1 MSRYLYQVKIP
12 RATKVKSILLVAILV
27 ASGAPSLSSAS
38 AETVIDEQFQVVNP
52 PGPGYTGYL
61 VNNTRS
67 LVRFWSNIAT
77 FKVENN
83 RIAGMARCK
92 SLANCPTNF
101 TFQVADINLK
111 ICNDASSID
120 CIAGITTQNTSTKK
134 VVTTFIHKP
143 QLTADF
149 GAEVT
154 GDSRVGLPNGGNPL
168 VVSIPDAPHS
178 AGDLYLVKSDFYA
191 HRGVDT
197 SNKFVLDLSTNGIYP
212 VTVEKG
218 NFQPGG
224 PNLNPNDYIGKPL
237 NILGAGW
244 QPPYLGGFLPDA
256 KCLMAT
262 QTTCIKAQAFPK
274 DLSIGLTLRMSQG
287 FNGWLYGRMAN
298 PEVSVS
304 STADKKSVT
313 VQIQAEPVKVPVTF
327 GWVKN
332 SELPSAMVA
341 KYEIDR
347 GGGLYVGN
355 NPQAPMES
363 ISILK
368 GHSNKYDDLG
378 IEEFLSW
385 MPLLGDKSV
394 AMPSQ
399 WSFQTLNLSSNTAT
413 ELSKCTSS
421 VNSLAGLIFTNAS
434 VFSAGAPRFDKN
446 SGILDYKVAAPHLK
460 PDGTLTTGTYD
471 LVLNSTVA
479 RCLYG
484 FTKSPIGATV
494 SVVSNDGQAQVAT
507 TVIKESKGFFR
518 MGAYGFG
525 FSSPTIKMK
534 ITQDAKAKTTI
545 TCVKGKETKKV
556 TGVRPKCP
564 KGYKN
569 K

>member
-1 MSRYLYQVKIP
+1 M
-12 RATKVKSILLVAILV
+12 KSLLLVAILV
-27 ASGAPSLSSAS
+27 ATGAPALSSAV
-38 AETVIDEQFQVVNP
+38 AATVVDEQFQVANP

-77 FKVENN
+77 FKVEDN

-101 TFQVADINLK
+101 TFQVADVNLT
-111 ICNDASSID
+111 ICSDASAID
-120 CIAGITTQNTSTKK
+120 CISGLTTRNTITNKVSTSFIARPNL
-134 VVTTFIHKP
+134 TT
-143 QLTADF
+143 DF
-149 GAEVT
+149 GAEVM
-154 GDSRVGLPNGGNPL
+154 GDSQVGLPNGGNPL

-191 HRGVDT
+191 HREMNS
-197 SNKFVLDLSTNGIYP
+197 SNKFELDLITNGIYP
-212 VTVEKG
+212 VTVLKG

-224 PNLNPNDYIGKPL
+224 PNLDPNAYIGKPL
-237 NILGAGW
+237 NILGTGW
-244 QPPYLGGFLPDA
+244 QPPYLGGFIGDP

-262 QTTCIKAQAFPK
+262 QTTCIRAQPFPK
-274 DLSIGLTLRMSQG
+274 DLSIGMTLRMSQG

-298 PEVSVS
+298 PEVSVTTS
-304 STADKKSVT
+304 ADKKSVT
-313 VQIQAEPVKVPVTF
+313 VQIQAEPVKVPLVF
-327 GWVKN
+327 GWAKN
-332 SELPSAMVA
+332 SDLPSEMLAR
-341 KYEIDR
+341 YEKDR
-347 GGGLYVGN
+347 GGGIYLGN
-355 NPQAPMES
+355 NPQDPLET

-378 IEEFLSW
+378 VDEFLSW

-399 WSFQTLNLSSNTAT
+399 WSFQTLNLSSNSAA

-434 VFSAGAPRFDKN
+434 VFSAGAPSFDKG
-446 SGILDYKVAAPHLK
+446 SGTLDYKVAAPHLN
-460 PDGTLTTGTYD
+460 PDGTLTSGSYD

-484 FTKSPIGATV
+484 FTKAPIGATV
-494 SVVSNDGQAQVAT
+494 SVVSNDGQSQVAT
-507 TVIKESKGFFR
+507 SVIKESKGFFR

-534 ITQDAKAKTTI
+534 ITQDANAKTTI
-545 TCVKGKETKKV
+545 TCVKGKATKKV
-556 TGVRPKCP
+556 TAVSPKCP
-564 KGYKN
+564 TGYK
-569 K
+569 KK